1 MRGRPP
7 LFQFIKTAEQLDVF
21 FEASG
26 RVEILSLDTEF
37 SRDRTYYPTLCL
49 LQIAT
54 HQGIALIDALA
65 IPSHSR
71 ITEALTAN
79 HPTKILHA
87 GRQDIEVLHLNCG
100 VLPQNIKDT
109 QIAAAFCGYGDQIGY
124 ARLVFEV
131 LGVELEKAHTR
142 TDWTQRPLRPE
153 QLIYAAEDVAFLG
166 AIHEILH
173 ERLETLDR
181 LAWLEEECDAL
192 LQPQLYTCEPLGL
205 WRKISMAYD
214 LDGESLYRL
223 KHLVAWRETAA
234 QGLNLPRNW
243 TARDE
248 WLCRLA
254 SSPNAPLN
262 AIEENP
268 SIPSQ
273 QRSGVTQ
280 SLRDTLIQLAEN
292 PGAETPPPEW
302 AYRPDDRRKLLLKK
316 LSGIVRAESEKLAIP
331 ASLLASKKD
340 LEILIDQ
347 PTKSRLSGGWRAD
360 LFGANLLNAI
370 DL

>member
-7 LFQFIKTAEQLDVF
+7 LFQFIHTAEQLDVF

-26 RVEILSLDTEF
+26 RGEILSLDTEF

-54 HQGIALIDALA
+54 REGIALIDALA
-65 IPSHSR
+65 IPSHAR

-79 HPTKILHA
+79 QPTKILHA

-100 VLPQNIKDT
+100 ALPQNVKDT

-124 ARLVFEV
+124 ARLVFEI
-131 LGVELEKAHTR
+131 LGIELEKAHTR

-166 AIHEILH
+166 AIHEALH

-181 LAWLEEECDAL
+181 LAWLQEECDGL
-192 LQPQLYTCEPLGL
+192 LQPHLYICEPLGL
-205 WRKISMAYD
+205 WRKISAAQD
-214 LDGESLYRL
+214 LDSESLYRL
-223 KHLVAWRETAA
+223 KHLAAWRETAA
-234 QGLNLPRNW
+234 QDLNLPRSW
-243 TARDE
+243 IARDE

-254 SSPNAPLN
+254 SSPHTSLN
-262 AIEENP
+262 ATEANP

-273 QRSGVTQ
+273 HRLAVTQ
-280 SLRDTLIQLAEN
+280 SLRDKLMQLAEN
-292 PGAETPPPEW
+292 PGTETPPPEW
-302 AYRPDDRRKLLLKK
+302 AYRPDDRRKLLLKR
-316 LSGIVRAESEKLAIP
+316 LSGIVRTESEKLAIP

-360 LFGANLLNAI
+360 ILGSKLLNEI